1 MNPKKN
7 ESQHPDSGQQSDED
21 AFRRLMKACQRA
33 EGSPKNLADI
43 EAILKE
49 HPRTAFLR
57 DRSGQTALIYCASLG
72 HLAALK
78 ILIPYS
84 NVMDAQQSHET
95 ALMVAAERGRV
106 DCVLELLDIGRPE
119 HVSVLG
125 HTALMAAAA
134 RGHAQCARILLPR
147 SDALVKSQRQMNALM
162 LAVCSGSVETVAV
175 LLPASDLSE
184 NYDMKEVDPWGA
196 PAGQEALAIEA
207 LIAGARL
214 ARHEKSVI
222 ESVVESSAPST
233 APANARR
240 SL

>member
-1 MNPKKN
+1 MALNKRASPF
-7 ESQHPDSGQQSDED
+7 SSTQSED
-21 AFRRLMKACQRA
+21 HAFGRLMTACLRA

-43 EAILKE
+43 ESIIKE
-49 HPRTAFLR
+49 HPRAAFMR

-72 HLAALK
+72 HLDALR
-78 ILIPYS
+78 ILIPHS

-106 DCVLELLDIGRPE
+106 DCVLELLDIGCPE
-119 HVSVLG
+119 HASVLG
-125 HTALMAAAA
+125 HTALMAASA

-147 SDALVKSQRQMNALM
+147 SDALVKSQRGMNALM
-162 LAVCSGSVETVAV
+162 LAVSSGSVETVAV

-184 NYDMKEVDPWGA
+184 NYDLKEVDPWGA
-196 PAGQEALAIEA
+196 PVGQEAMAIDA

-222 ESVVESSAPST
+222 ESVVESSVPPT
-233 APANARR
+233 AANSRR